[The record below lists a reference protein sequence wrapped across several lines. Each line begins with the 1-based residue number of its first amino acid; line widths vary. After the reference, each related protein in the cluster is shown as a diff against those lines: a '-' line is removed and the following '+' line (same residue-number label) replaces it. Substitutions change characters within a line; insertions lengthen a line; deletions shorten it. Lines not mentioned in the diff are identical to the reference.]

1 MGEDDRLEAIVHWQ
15 VYMCVIN
22 GDCNCDCVTVSR
34 GGIWE

>member
-15 VYMCVIN
+15 VYMCVID
-22 GDCNCDCVTVSR
+22 GDCNCDCAIVSR